1 MSKLTDHEKKEL
13 LKRLVALLVFNGI
26 DISGF
31 FGEPLDSFSYDMIK
45 QAIEDF
51 ER

>member
-1 MSKLTDHEKKEL
+1 MTDNEKKEL

-31 FGEPLDSFSYDMIK
+31 FGEPLDSFNYDIIK